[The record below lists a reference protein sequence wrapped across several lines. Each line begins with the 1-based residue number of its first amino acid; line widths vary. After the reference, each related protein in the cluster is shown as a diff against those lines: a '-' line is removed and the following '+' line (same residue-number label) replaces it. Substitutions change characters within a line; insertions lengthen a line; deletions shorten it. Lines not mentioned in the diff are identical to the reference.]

1 MNSTKAL
8 KSLRGKKLKT
18 QQEIADK
25 IGVSRQVYNYY
36 ENETTKC
43 ELNVIFKILHC
54 LEATDSEFDE
64 FFNGL
69 KQDFLSCDTEQ
80 KEKET

>member
-25 IGVSRQVYNYY
+25 IEISRQVYNYY

-43 ELNVIFKILHC
+43 ELNIIFRILNS
-54 LEATDSEFDE
+54 LEATDAEFDE
-64 FFNGL
+64 FFL
-69 KQDFLSCDTEQ
+69 V
-80 KEKET
+80 

>member
-25 IGVSRQVYNYY
+25 MGISRQVYNYY

-43 ELNVIFKILHC
+43 ELNIIFRILNS
-54 LEATDSEFDE
+54 LEATDAEFDE
-64 FFNGL
+64 FFIAL
-69 KQDFLSCDTEQ
+69 KQDYLSCREN
-80 KEKET
+80 KNLEE

>member
-43 ELNVIFKILHC
+43 ELNVIFKILRC

-69 KQDFLSCDTEQ
+69 KQDFLSYNE